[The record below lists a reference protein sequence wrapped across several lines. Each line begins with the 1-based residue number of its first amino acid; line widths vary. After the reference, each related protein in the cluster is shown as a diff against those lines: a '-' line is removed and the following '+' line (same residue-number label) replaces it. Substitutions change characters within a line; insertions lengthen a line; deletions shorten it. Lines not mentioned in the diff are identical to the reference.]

1 MHDGLR
7 SSTLPSRTVQKA
19 SAIGAALAGT
29 DPNVAYAETSHMFV
43 KTFADV
49 VLKTLAKD
57 AGRITVIIL
66 KRDVRAVVLSQLK
79 LGWFANGHSG
89 YDVWYYNPETVHPS
103 ERQNVMRESSC
114 FSHTS
119 DPMHL
124 SALDAAISYV
134 ADIAARS
141 LALEAHIA
149 AEHAQGRLL
158 NVLVARAQLEQLVGG
173 GAEGIAFF
181 LGEIGLRPDHG
192 KIAVLGMQDRNARES
207 KKNHVESEVS
217 YKDVAARVA
226 AISETMLPGLVE

>member
-1 MHDGLR
+1 
-7 SSTLPSRTVQKA
+7 
-19 SAIGAALAGT
+19 
-29 DPNVAYAETSHMFV
+29 
-43 KTFADV
+43 
-49 VLKTLAKD
+49 
-57 AGRITVIIL
+57 
-66 KRDVRAVVLSQLK
+66 
-79 LGWFANGHSG
+79 
-89 YDVWYYNPETVHPS
+89 
-103 ERQNVMRESSC
+103 
-114 FSHTS
+114 
-119 DPMHL
+119 MHL